1 MSDFERCS
9 EMRDWRRAHAG
20 DLPRRRSDNEY
31 EQSLA
36 LWYSKASQRQHR
48 ALSSRPSERQLT
60 LDETAHLD
68 SIVRIAIEFPAAAP
82 VEPPRK
88 RLRMKGTGLGGCGNT
103 PMSQMQ
109 RRSETPAQNV
119 LTRILA
125 AKLCPKAFLRN
136 ISEWHSMEKLFEY
149 AKLKNWTEDQKS
161 GTFVVARGIRGREGV
176 QVLLDHL
183 KIHDPLWEDN
193 SFVDAFVEMF
203 ENRWKEEVARTGKVS
218 ALSHQEQH
226 HAGLSGMKFVNTLK
240 SMDHRAALFKTETGL
255 ASRLSPFFRDPD
267 LESLDADHLMAFYW
281 MLVKV
286 PMVMRLNKPDSNRT
300 PAAVSDGSYNSM
312 DFLRCFSNIA
322 TQVFNS
328 HQIRFTPRLWEKMLQ
343 CQAHPASTRELL
355 AFFEVDMAV
364 ANGVIASNPEMNW
377 TTLLVCLCEVRQ
389 AMGNDREAFIQLLEQ
404 VESRPHLASFVD
416 AVTIAI
422 VKEGAHAKNC
432 YCVRLCAKL
441 RAELAGDRPLP
452 ANPEPYYISSDDENV
467 AWNPEPH
474 DTSSETVTLA

>member
-9 EMRDWRRAHAG
+9 ELRDWRRAHAG

-36 LWYSKASQRQHR
+36 LWHSKASQRQHR

-60 LDETAHLD
+60 PDETAHLD
-68 SIVRIAIEFPAAAP
+68 SIVRIAIESPATAP
-82 VEPPRK
+82 VEPLRK
-88 RLRMKGTGLGGCGNT
+88 RSRQADLAKLTQADLA
-103 PMSQMQ
+103 
-109 RRSETPAQNV
+109 ELTPAQKV
-119 LTRILA
+119 LPRIVA

-136 ISEWHSMEKLFEY
+136 ISEWHPMEMIFEY
-149 AKLKNWTEDQKS
+149 AKLKNWTQDQKS

-183 KIHDPLWEDN
+183 KIHDPLWDDN

-203 ENRWKEEVARTGKVS
+203 ENRWKEEVARTGKMS
-218 ALSHQEQH
+218 ALSHQEGH

-240 SMDHRAALFKTETGL
+240 SMDHRAALFKPETGL
-255 ASRLSPFFRDPD
+255 ASRSSPFFRDTD
-267 LESLDADHLMAFYW
+267 LESLDADHLMAFYRV
-281 MLVKV
+281 LVKV
-286 PMVMRLNKPDSNRT
+286 PMVMRLNKPGSDRT

-328 HQIRFTPRLWEKMLQ
+328 PQIRFTPRLWEKMLQ
-343 CQAHPASTRELL
+343 CQAHPASTRELI

-364 ANGVIASNPEMNW
+364 ANRVIASNPEMNW

-416 AVTIAI
+416 AVTIEI
-422 VKEGAHAKNC
+422 VKEGASAKNC

-467 AWNPEPH
+467 I
-474 DTSSETVTLA
+474 